1 MSGGQDFDIWDIWLP
16 DVANGPEKGHVLCAL
31 EDIGDGKGLEFTF
44 GTEKEP
50 FEFFVYRRKNEV
62 FAYQNACPHM
72 YVPLNLKEGVFTE
85 KSGQYFLCNFHGA
98 LFQIDDGKC
107 MAGPC
112 RGRSLRSV
120 AVGIEDGKVIVL

>member
-1 MSGGQDFDIWDIWLP
+1 MSDVKEFDIYLR
-16 DVANGPEKGHVLCAL
+16 DVANGPGAGAVLCAL
-31 EDIGDGKGLEFTF
+31 ADIEDGKGREFRY
-44 GTEKEP
+44 GTDKEP
-50 FEFFVYRRKNEV
+50 FEFFVYRRGGEI

-98 LFQIDDGKC
+98 LFQVEDGLC

-112 RGRSLRSV
+112 RGRSLQSV
-120 AVGIEDGKVIVL
+120 AVGLEDGRIIVL